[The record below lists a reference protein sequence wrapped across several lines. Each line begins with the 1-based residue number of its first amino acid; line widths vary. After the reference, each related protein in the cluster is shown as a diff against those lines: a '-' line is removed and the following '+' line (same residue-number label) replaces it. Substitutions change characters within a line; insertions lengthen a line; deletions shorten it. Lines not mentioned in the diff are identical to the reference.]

1 MIFNGH
7 GWLLEET
14 ASQQKSREYRK
25 ESQQSKFLHHHHHL
39 GWDQQDDQSVME
51 HWFSAPVFSLF
62 CCLVHLESWTG
73 AVCVCLLW
81 SPIHVKCIFSFF
93 KDQYDVEGLSCG
105 LITCSADA
113 CSSQFLFYC
122 FIDYYAH
129 FHSNSETLQSLV

>member
-51 HWFSAPVFSLF
+51 HWFSAPVFSVLLP
-62 CCLVHLESWTG
+62 CTPGVLDRGCLRLSSVVTHS
-73 AVCVCLLW
+73 CKMYIFLLQG
-81 SPIHVKCIFSFF
+81 PV
-93 KDQYDVEGLSCG
+93 
-105 LITCSADA
+105 
-113 CSSQFLFYC
+113 
-122 FIDYYAH
+122 
-129 FHSNSETLQSLV
+129 